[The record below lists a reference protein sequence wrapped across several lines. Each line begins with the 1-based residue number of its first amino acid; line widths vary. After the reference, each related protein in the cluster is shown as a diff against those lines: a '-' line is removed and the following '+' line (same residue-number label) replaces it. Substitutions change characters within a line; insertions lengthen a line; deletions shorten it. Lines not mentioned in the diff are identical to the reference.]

1 VLVTANPPFG
11 AGDCIFPDPAMT
23 GSAIDRLVQH
33 ATIFEMNLES
43 YRRRSAVMRGTGS
56 EEEEGTA
63 S

>member
-1 VLVTANPPFG
+1 
-11 AGDCIFPDPAMT
+11 MT